1 MSKKNITIISSLI
14 AFIVIVAG
22 GYFFYKN
29 SGQNNIKANHDKYL
43 TLINNNHNFDEGVK
57 GLESL
62 DNDKGQKMFKNI
74 KIEIK
79 IAKELKNT
87 NTSLNNKDIDSAK
100 KSLEKVE
107 TLTIDNS
114 FDKAIDWLK
123 EDITNYDKAK
133 KEIDED
139 KSGNVSSIIDKYKF
153 NHSALKAKL
162 SEKDN
167 STSSSSSNSSS
178 NNSQSSISDS
188 ENIPQLNGQQ
198 APITYG
204 EVKKGKYS
212 NGSPDTVVGKIL
224 SEELGG
230 PVANFS
236 NEQIRDA
243 VARYNQKNSQKNN
256 SSQDPLET
264 YYPQWSAA
272 IKNSHPEAVIS
283 KDSDGKYYVEG
294 MTKNRVAV
302 IYENPHLVRLV
313 NATTNVHVEF

>member
-1 MSKKNITIISSLI
+1 MNKKIITILTGIIVLVG
-14 AFIVIVAG
+14 AF
-22 GYFFYKN
+22 FFYQHSGKN
-29 SGQNNIKANHDKYL
+29 DLKAEHTKYLALINDNHDFDGGIKRL
-43 TLINNNHNFDEGVK
+43 ETLDTDEGQ
-57 GLESL
+57 EI
-62 DNDKGQKMFKNI
+62 FKNI
-74 KIEIK
+74 KTEIK
-79 IAKELKNT
+79 IAKELKSID
-87 NTSLNNKDIDSAK
+87 TSLDNKDVDAAK
-100 KSLEKVE
+100 KSLEKVD
-107 TLTIDNS
+107 TLTVDNT
-114 FDKAIDWLK
+114 FDKAIEWLK

-139 KSGNVSSIIDKYKF
+139 KSGNISSIIDKYKF

-236 NEQIRDA
+236 NEQ
-243 VARYNQKNSQKNN
+243 KNN

-272 IKNSHPEAVIS
+272 IKNDHPEAVIS
-283 KDSDGKYYVEG
+283 KGSDGKYHVEG
-294 MTKNRVAV
+294 LSKNPVVV

-313 NATTNVHVEF
+313 NATTNIHVEF